1 MQIVLAWP
9 DLGMFGGGRQR
20 GAKGDM
26 DGFTVSTAAII
37 KASAGFTDIQSW
49 ASNIYRGLIGSCST
63 LGGMAGDDSAGL
75 DFAGKYDKA
84 ADAVINGFGRAV
96 AQLGGTANGL
106 YDTAMT
112 YINAEEDI
120 VSRLHQPY
128 ELPSA
133 SNPGCEQST
142 NTVQVPTAAGHGNW
156 VVSHL
161 ISHFWPQGDPGRLKQ
176 AAEDW
181 QRAAKLISDVAGY
194 GQDETIKVTA
204 SCQGSAI
211 DAFQGNWIRTQQAL
225 TAISNA
231 ATQISSA
238 CSVYATAIDQLR
250 AKLEHLAEGAA
261 VVGGVALG
269 LTIVTVGISDAT
281 GAAGE
286 GVIAADAAAAAAA
299 MTAEMSASAEVA
311 VLAEAADVVDQAASA
326 MIPVAETSA
335 AFSGGAATATL
346 ASYTAPARMPGVGP
360 IPPSPASDFK
370 DLSPARQAQFRQWMQ
385 LMQDSGRTDLIT
397 MPAASKPNVAARRA
411 YQLRVAGNREYALY
425 TTVRDPGTGRQLSM
439 QADGVRAQDG
449 AAIEAKWIT
458 KPQQPGC
465 KSPYTLGNVYGR
477 PDFIYENSTAEAEF
491 EMVKYQS
498 ALTDPRNAVNHV
510 EIDTNDSLAGAYF
523 DSIRRTFQVRGETRI
538 VP

>member
-1 MQIVLAWP
+1 
-9 DLGMFGGGRQR
+9 
-20 GAKGDM
+20 M
-26 DGFTVSTAAII
+26 DGFAVSAAAII

-49 ASNIYRGLIGSCST
+49 ASSIYRGLIGSADT
-63 LGGMAGDDSAGL
+63 YGGMAGDDSAGL
-75 DFAGKYDKA
+75 DFARKYDPA

-128 ELPSA
+128 QLPPA

-156 VVSHL
+156 VVNHL

-176 AAEDW
+176 AAEEDW
-181 QRAAKLISDVAGY
+181 QRAAKLISDVADY

-204 SCQGSAI
+204 ACQGSAI
-211 DAFQGNWIRTQQAL
+211 DAFQANWIRTQQAL
-225 TAISNA
+225 TAISHA
-231 ATQISSA
+231 AAQISSA
-238 CSVYATAIDQLR
+238 CSVYATAIEQLR

-269 LTIVTVGISDAT
+269 LTIFTAGISDAA

-286 GVIAADAAAAAAA
+286 GIIAADAAAAA
-299 MTAEMSASAEVA
+299 AEMSASAEVA
-311 VLAEAADVVDQAASA
+311 VLAEAAEIVEQAAAA

-335 AFSGGAATATL
+335 AFSGRSAATATL

-360 IPPSPASDFK
+360 IPPDPASEFK
-370 DLSPARQAQFRQWMQ
+370 DLSLAKQAQFRQWMR
-385 LMQDSGRTDLIT
+385 LMQDSGRTSLTT
-397 MPAASKPNVAARRA
+397 MPPASKPNVVARRA
-411 YQLRVAGNREYALY
+411 YQLRVAGDREYALY
-425 TTVRDPGTGRQLSM
+425 TAVRDPDTGRPLSM
-439 QADGVRAQDG
+439 EADGVRAQDG

-477 PDFIYENSTAEAEF
+477 PDFIYENSTADAEF

-498 ALTDPRNAVNHV
+498 ALRDPRNDVNHV